1 MATGRTVN
9 KFSRVYVDGYDLSGY
24 ARQIGELATEFEYE
38 PMAALT
44 DAVMNAQVGQ
54 VNFGIGDI
62 NAFLDNTA
70 SVGLHAVASGNAG
83 AKRVAMIPIG
93 IRAEPAQ
100 GDPVFAGEFDQ
111 LAYKPVPEKGFVTA
125 NLKLGQMDA
134 TAAALAYSKAWGI
147 LLAAK
152 AARTSPTVNTA
163 IGVDDNGAATALGG
177 YLVYQLF
184 TSNGALTLK
193 VQDAATNL
201 DASFADI
208 SGASSGSINASVT
221 PAAGVIA
228 LARNATVR
236 QYVRP
241 QWVWGTA
248 TSATFALAFVRA
260 TF

>member
-1 MATGRTVN
+1 MMATGRTVN
-9 KFSRVYVDGYDLSGY
+9 KFSRIYVDGYDLSGY
-24 ARQIGELATEFEYE
+24 VRQIGEINTEFEHE

-44 DAVMNAQVGQ
+44 DQVKNALVGQ
-54 VNFGIGDI
+54 VNFGVGDI

-70 SVGLHAVASGNAG
+70 TLGLHAMASGNAG
-83 AKRVAMIPIG
+83 TKRAVMIPIG
-93 IRAEPAQ
+93 IRADPAQ
-100 GDPVFAGEFDQ
+100 GDPVFVGEFDQ
-111 LAYKPVPEKGFVTA
+111 IAYKSVPEKGFVTA

-134 TAAALAYSKAWGI
+134 TAAALAYSKAWGV

-152 AARTSPTVNTA
+152 TARTAVNTA
-163 IGVDDNGAATALGG
+163 IGIDDNGGQSALGG
-177 YLVYQLF
+177 YLAYQLF
-184 TSNGALTLK
+184 TSNGTVTLK

-208 SGASSGSINASVT
+208 SGATSGLINASVT
-221 PAAGVIA
+221 PVAGVVA

-236 QYVRP
+236 QFLRWQLVF
-241 QWVWGTA
+241 GTA